1 MRRLDNSNPVFVQK
15 SCLQYIGYVL
25 WTLISK
31 WDWVAILVIRSS
43 FFSPSLPKSS
53 SKIDRWSAVGWTIAF
68 KKPTFSRNFFQAS
81 ARQIAKVWLKT
92 TSSRWLTLFADL
104 DGLSCRAS
112 SYAEMLAHN
121 NTIAVNIVYAYSSLP
136 LSSERRAAV
145 RRPFM
150 TRIRQRSSFPLKLFQ
165 ESCSDWQLLH

>member
-15 SCLQYIGYVL
+15 SYLQYIGYVL
-25 WTLISK
+25 WMLISK

-43 FFSPSLPKSS
+43 FFSPSLAKSS
-53 SKIDRWSAVGWTIAF
+53 SKIDRWSAAGSTIAF
-68 KKPTFSRNFFQAS
+68 KKPTFSRNFFQAR

-112 SYAEMLAHN
+112 SCEEMLGHK
-121 NTIAVNIVYAYSSLP
+121 NTIVVNIVYAYAPLP
-136 LSSERRAAV
+136 FFR
-145 RRPFM
+145 M
-150 TRIRQRSSFPLKLFQ
+150 TCCCPTWIRQRSSFPLKLFQ